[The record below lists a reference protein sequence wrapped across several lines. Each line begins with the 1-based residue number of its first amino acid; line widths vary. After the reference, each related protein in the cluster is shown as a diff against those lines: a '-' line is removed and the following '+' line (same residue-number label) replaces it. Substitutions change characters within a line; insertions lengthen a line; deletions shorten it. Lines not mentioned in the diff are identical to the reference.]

1 MICDSNQE
9 EPVRPRSHRVTASGP
24 LPRRSLLCAG
34 HGAGVA
40 RCSPIIAPLPPFIV
54 FLCLQSPWV
63 RCDAQPV
70 IPLLS
75 TYSYSTPR
83 SPSYISG
90 RSQLPGPHLGKST
103 RSRPRGI
110 TPSGGGTIWHI
121 LHEGPNGTV
130 WRTRHGQVVLVFKAV
145 CALGKTRVLTY
156 KLATAYRTY
165 PRKVDLRSQHSSPIQ
180 PSLALQRPGVR

>member
-9 EPVRPRSHRVTASGP
+9 EPVRPRSHRVTAPGP

-110 TPSGGGTIWHI
+110 THLAEALSGT
-121 LHEGPNGTV
+121 
-130 WRTRHGQVVLVFKAV
+130 F
-145 CALGKTRVLTY
+145 CTRVLTVQSGGPVMVKSY
-156 KLATAYRTY
+156 SYSRPYAPSEKLACLRT
-165 PRKVDLRSQHSSPIQ
+165 S
-180 PSLALQRPGVR
+180 